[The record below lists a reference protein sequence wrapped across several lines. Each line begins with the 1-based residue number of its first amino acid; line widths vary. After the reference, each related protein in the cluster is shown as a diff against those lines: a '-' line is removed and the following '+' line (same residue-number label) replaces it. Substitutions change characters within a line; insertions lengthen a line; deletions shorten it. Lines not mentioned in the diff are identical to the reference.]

1 MGPSPKRDP
10 LKVEKIKKMETKRN
24 LPVKSQRV
32 KTKKSPPVRSQKVTN
47 QKVTNQP
54 RVTNQKVTNQP
65 KKMLQPW
72 KPLPSPKRDPV
83 KVEKTKRKVTTKR
96 SHLERNQRVMIKKS
110 HPVKSQKVTSQK
122 VISQPRVRSQL
133 KTVKPQLTKLTHQL
147 PKLSLNSEEED
158 TTEPIIN

>member
-96 SHLERNQRVMIKKS
+96 SHLERNQRVMMRKKS
-110 HPVKSQKVTSQK
+110 HP

-133 KTVKPQLTKLTHQL
+133 KTVKPQQPKRKHQL

-158 TTEPIIN
+158 TTETIINPLYSNNR